1 MDVQEPFDIV
11 VVGSGAAGG
20 MAAYDLCKAG
30 LRVAVL
36 EAGRDYDPGTE
47 TPMFVSQQKAPLRGA
62 VTPDKNNGYYDAT
75 VDGGTAV
82 PGEPYTTAADSEE
95 FSWWRPRM
103 LGGRTN
109 HWGRVALRFGPYD
122 FKPKSRDG
130 LGFDWPIEY
139 DDLAPWYDRVERLI
153 GVTGRREGIENTP
166 DPPPGVMLPPPPPRA
181 YEIVLARAFE
191 KLGMRVA
198 AIRAAILTKPLN
210 GRAAC
215 LYATACTQGCSSRS
229 NFQSTTV
236 LLPEAQETGNL
247 TIICNA
253 VVREVEIDKSGRAT
267 GVSFVDRH
275 TGDQGKVKARCVILA
290 AGAFSSA
297 RILLNS
303 KSTSFPNG
311 IGNSQGLV
319 GKYIMDTVEFT
330 VRGRIP
336 ILEKLP
342 ARNDDGIFTPH
353 IYVPWWLYQEQARGE
368 LGFPRGYHIEPR
380 GGRRMPTMGVGGY
393 VDEQD
398 ATYGHGLR
406 EQILQKYGSYVSL
419 SGEGEMIPNEQTFCE
434 LDPDTKDKWGTPVLR
449 FHWKWGDYEVN
460 QWKHQQLIF
469 GQVISSLGGTVTSG
483 PAEMPVGGA
492 AVHEV
497 GGARMGLSDADS
509 VVDQFGQCWEVTNL
523 FVLDGATFVSSPDKN
538 PTLTILAIASR
549 GSARIAELAKRGE
562 L

>member
-1 MDVQEPFDIV
+1 MREPFDVLI
-11 VVGSGAAGG
+11 VGSGAAGG
-20 MAAYDLCKAG
+20 MAAYDLCRSG
-30 LRVAVL
+30 LKVAVL
-36 EAGRDYDPGTE
+36 EAGRDYEPGTE
-47 TPMFVSQQKAPLRGA
+47 TAMFVSQQKAPLRGA
-62 VTPDKNNGYYDAT
+62 ATPDKENGYYDAT
-75 VDGGTAV
+75 IDGGTAV
-82 PGEPYTTAADSEE
+82 PGEPYTTAGDSEE

-122 FKPKSRDG
+122 FKPRRRDG
-130 LGFDWPIEY
+130 LGFDWPMTY
-139 DDLAPWYDRVERLI
+139 DDLAPWYDRVEKLI

-166 DPPPGVMLPPPPPRA
+166 DPPDGVMLPPPPPRA
-181 YEIVLARAFE
+181 YEVVLTRAFE

-236 LLPEAQETGNL
+236 LLPEAQQTGNL
-247 TIICNA
+247 TIVCNA
-253 VVREVEIDKSGRAT
+253 VVYEVNLDQTGKAT

-275 TGDQGKVKARCVILA
+275 TGTQSTLHARCVILA

-303 KSTSFPNG
+303 KSNLFPNG
-311 IGNSQGLV
+311 IGNAQGLV

-336 ILEKLP
+336 LLEKLP
-342 ARNDDGIFTPH
+342 VRNDDGIFTPH

-368 LGFPRGYHIEPR
+368 LDFPRGYHIEPR
-380 GGRRMPTMGVGGY
+380 GGRRMPTMGIGGY
-393 VDEQD
+393 IDEKD
-398 ATYGHGLR
+398 PTYGDALR
-406 EQILQKYGSYVSL
+406 EQVLQKYGSYISL
-419 SGEGEMIPNEQTFCE
+419 SGEGEMIPNDQTFCE
-434 LDPDTKDKWGTPVLR
+434 LDPDAKDKWEIPVLR
-449 FHWKWGDYEVN
+449 FHWKWGQSEVN
-460 QWKHQQLIF
+460 QWKHQQQIF

-483 PAEMPVGGA
+483 PAEMPIGGA

-497 GGARMGLSDADS
+497 GGARMGFSEADS
-509 VVDQFGQCWEVTNL
+509 VVDQFGQCWAVRNL

-549 GSARIAELAKRGE
+549 GAARIAQLARNGD

>member
-1 MDVQEPFDIV
+1 MHVQEPFDVV

-20 MAAYDLCKAG
+20 MAAYDLCNAG
-30 LRVAVL
+30 LRVVLL

-47 TPMFVSQQKAPLRGA
+47 TAMFVSQEKAPLRGA
-62 VTPDKNNGYYDAT
+62 GTPEKENGYYDAT
-75 VDGGTAV
+75 IDGGTAV
-82 PGEPYTTAADSEE
+82 PGEPYAIASDSEE

-122 FKPKSRDG
+122 FKPRSRDG
-130 LGFDWPIEY
+130 LGFDWPITY

-153 GVTGRREGIENTP
+153 GVTGRPEGIENTP
-166 DPPPGVMLPPPPPRA
+166 DPPQGVMLPPPPPRA
-181 YEIVLARAFE
+181 YELVLARAFE

-236 LLPEAQETGNL
+236 LLPEAQQTGNL
-247 TIICNA
+247 TTLCNA
-253 VVREVEIDKSGRAT
+253 VVHEVKLDKSGKAA
-267 GVSFVDRH
+267 GVAFVDRQ
-275 TGDQGKVKARCVILA
+275 TGTQHSINARCVILA

-303 KSTSFPNG
+303 KSALFPNG

-336 ILEKLP
+336 LLEKLP
-342 ARNDDGIFTPH
+342 PRNDDGIFTPH

-368 LGFPRGYHIEPR
+368 LDFPRGYHIEPR

-393 VDEQD
+393 LDEQD
-398 ATYGHGLR
+398 LTYGPRLR
-406 EQILQKYGSYVSL
+406 EQVLQKYGSYVSL
-419 SGEGEMIPNEQTFCE
+419 SGEGEMIPNERTFCE
-434 LDPDTKDKWGTPVLR
+434 LDPEIKDKWGIPALR

-469 GQVISSLGGTVTSG
+469 GQVITSLGGTVTSG
-483 PAEMPVGGA
+483 PAQMPVGGA

-497 GGARMGLSDADS
+497 GGARMGLSEADS
-509 VVDQFGQCWEVTNL
+509 VVDQFGQCWAVQNL

-549 GSARIAELAKRGE
+549 GADRITALAKRGE